1 MAVSAANKQ
10 KWHQLVERLQERANL
25 TDEEVVTIKE
35 WGVALL
41 VTGVSV
47 WILYRIVRKIFGSSE
62 KVIIEKEVARKTNSS
77 EKDRSTNDETN
88 PDRPSS
94 KKRKSGKSSS
104 YGSPWFPLIRRYAGP
119 LLLALAQRQVN
130 SYLRAKSIIR

>member
-1 MAVSAANKQ
+1 MAISAANKK
-10 KWHQLVERLQERANL
+10 KWHQLVERLQQQTNL

-47 WILYRIVRKIFGSSE
+47 WILYRIVRKIFVSPKKVIVE
-62 KVIIEKEVARKTNSS
+62 KVVRKDEPSDSN
-77 EKDRSTNDETN
+77 RATNDN
-88 PDRPSS
+88 SDKQDN
-94 KKRKSGKSSS
+94 KKRKSGKRSS

-130 SYLRAKSIIR
+130 SYLRGKSIIR

>member
-1 MAVSAANKQ
+1 MAISAANKK
-10 KWHQLVERLQERANL
+10 KWHQLVERLQQQTNL
-25 TDEEVVTIKE
+25 TDEEVITIKE

-47 WILYRIVRKIFGSSE
+47 WILYRIVRKIFGSPKKVIVE
-62 KVIIEKEVARKTNSS
+62 KVVRKEDSS
-77 EKDRSTNDETN
+77 DRHQASNDSASK
-88 PDRPSS
+88 PGD
-94 KKRKSGKSSS
+94 KKRRSGKRSS

-130 SYLRAKSIIR
+130 SYLRSKNIVR

>member
-1 MAVSAANKQ
+1 MAISAANKK
-10 KWHQLVERLQERANL
+10 KWHQLVERLQQQTNL

-47 WILYRIVRKIFGSSE
+47 WILYRIVRKIFGPSKKIVVE
-62 KVIIEKEVARKTNSS
+62 KVVRKDDPPVN
-77 EKDRSTNDETN
+77 DRAASHNFNEQK
-88 PDRPSS
+88 S
-94 KKRKSGKSSS
+94 KKRKSGKKSSS
-104 YGSPWFPLIRRYAGP
+104 GSPWFPLIRRYAGP

-130 SYLRAKSIIR
+130 SYLRSKKIIP

>member
-1 MAVSAANKQ
+1 MAISAANKK
-10 KWHQLVERLQERANL
+10 KWHQLVERLQDQTNL

-47 WILYRIVRKIFGSSE
+47 WILYRIVRKLFGSSK
-62 KVIIEKEVARKTNSS
+62 KVIVEKEVVRKANSS
-77 EKDRSTNDETN
+77 ENDRATDDN
-88 PDRPSS
+88 PNKQSN
-94 KKRKSGKSSS
+94 KKRKSSKSSS

-130 SYLRAKSIIR
+130 SYLRANKIVR

>member
-1 MAVSAANKQ
+1 MAISAANKQ
-10 KWHQLVERLQERANL
+10 KWHQLVERLQDQTNL

-47 WILYRIVRKIFGSSE
+47 WILYRIVRKIFGSPK
-62 KVIIEKEVARKTNSS
+62 KVIVEKEVARKGNPS
-77 EKDRSTNDETN
+77 ENDRATSDNAN
-88 PDRPSS
+88 KQSN
-94 KKRKSGKSSS
+94 KKRKSSKSSS

-130 SYLRAKSIIR
+130 RYLRTKSIIR

>member
-1 MAVSAANKQ
+1 MAISAANKK
-10 KWHQLVERLQERANL
+10 KWHQLVERLQQQTNL
-25 TDEEVVTIKE
+25 TDEEVTTIKE

-47 WILYRIVRKIFGSSE
+47 WILYRIVRKIFVSPKKVIVE
-62 KVIIEKEVARKTNSS
+62 KVVQKENPPAH
-77 EKDRSTNDETN
+77 DRAAHDQPNQQSN
-88 PDRPSS
+88 

-130 SYLRAKSIIR
+130 SYLRANSIIR

>member
-1 MAVSAANKQ
+1 MAISAANKK
-10 KWHQLVERLQERANL
+10 KWHQLVERLQQQTNL
-25 TDEEVVTIKE
+25 TDEEVITIKE

-47 WILYRIVRKIFGSSE
+47 WILYRIVRKIFGPS
-62 KVIIEKEVARKTNSS
+62 KKIVVEKEVVRKDNPPANDRAAGHNSN
-77 EKDRSTNDETN
+77 EQNN
-88 PDRPSS
+88 
-94 KKRKSGKSSS
+94 KKRKSGKKSS

-130 SYLRAKSIIR
+130 SYLRSKKIIP

>member
-1 MAVSAANKQ
+1 MAINAANKQ
-10 KWHQLVERLQERANL
+10 KWHQLVERLQERTNL

-47 WILYRIVRKIFGSSE
+47 WILYRIVRRIFVPSK
-62 KVIIEKEVARKTNSS
+62 KVVVEKEVVRKDDEPSNQRVTRNTPPR
-77 EKDRSTNDETN
+77 KDPKE
-88 PDRPSS
+88 
-94 KKRKSGKSSS
+94 RKSARRSSQ
-104 YGSPWFPLIRRYAGP
+104 GSPWFPLIRRYAGP

-130 SYLRAKSIIR
+130 RYLRANKIVR

>member
-1 MAVSAANKQ
+1 MAISAANKQ
-10 KWHQLVERLQERANL
+10 KWHQLVERLQQQTNL

-47 WILYRIVRKIFGSSE
+47 WILYRIIHKIFSSPK
-62 KVIIEKEVARKTNSS
+62 KVVVEKEVVQKDDPAKN
-77 EKDRSTNDETN
+77 DRSANTN
-88 PDRPSS
+88 PNEQSNN
-94 KKRKSGKSSS
+94 KRKSAKRSS

>member
-1 MAVSAANKQ
+1 MAISAANKK
-10 KWHQLVERLQERANL
+10 KWQQLVERLQQQTNL
-25 TDEEVVTIKE
+25 TDEEVITIKE

-47 WILYRIVRKIFGSSE
+47 WILYRIVRKIFVSPKKVIVE
-62 KVIIEKEVARKTNSS
+62 KVVQKENPPAN
-77 EKDRSTNDETN
+77 DRAANDHPN
-88 PDRPSS
+88 KQSN

-130 SYLRAKSIIR
+130 SYLRANSIIR

>member
-1 MAVSAANKQ
+1 MAISAANKK
-10 KWHQLVERLQERANL
+10 KWHQLVARLQQQTNL
-25 TDEEVVTIKE
+25 TDEEVITVKE

-47 WILYRIVRKIFGSSE
+47 WILYRIVRKIFGPS
-62 KVIIEKEVARKTNSS
+62 KKIVVEKEVVRKDDPPANDRAASHNSN
-77 EKDRSTNDETN
+77 EQNN
-88 PDRPSS
+88 
-94 KKRKSGKSSS
+94 KKRKSGKKSS